1 LAAPNL
7 HKPAQTYEEAH
18 EGKCVISSRCSV
30 LVVDDEH
37 FMVDLIADVLED
49 EGFAV
54 TRAYDGLQAT
64 RAIDRR
70 QPDLVI
76 ADVMMPHLDG
86 LSLARRLRRR
96 EEAVP
101 IILMSA
107 ARRELDDFDGP
118 FLPKPFDL
126 DEIVTLARELTGGP
140 IVSTTS
146 RESRAAGSPQTRQI
160 SAGS

>member
-1 LAAPNL
+1 
-7 HKPAQTYEEAH
+7 
-18 EGKCVISSRCSV
+18 
-30 LVVDDEH
+30 
-37 FMVDLIADVLED
+37 MVDLIADVLED

-70 QPDLVI
+70 LPDLVI

-96 EEAVP
+96 KEAIPV
-101 IILMSA
+101 ILMSA
-107 ARRELDDFDGP
+107 ARRDLDDFDGR

-126 DEIVTLARELTGGP
+126 DEIVALTRELTGGP
-140 IVSTTS
+140 IVSHAKS
-146 RESRAAGSPQTRQI
+146 ESRATGAQQIRQI
-160 SAGS
+160 SAGN